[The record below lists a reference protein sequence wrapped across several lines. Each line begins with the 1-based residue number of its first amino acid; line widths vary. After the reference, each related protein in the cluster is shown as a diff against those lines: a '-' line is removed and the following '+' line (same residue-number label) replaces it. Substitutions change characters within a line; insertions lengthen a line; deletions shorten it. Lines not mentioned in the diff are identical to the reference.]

1 MIAGLTSEEASKRLK
16 ESGYNEIYSEKR
28 KNLFQIGK
36 EVVREPM
43 FILLISCSILYI
55 ALGDYREGIIMFLW
69 IIVIIAI
76 TFYQYQKTER
86 ALSELKKLSSP
97 RVIVIRDG
105 MEKRIPGREIVKG
118 DLILLNEGDR
128 IPADAALIEEVNF
141 SVDES
146 LVTGESL
153 PVMKDPELDNALYAG
168 TLVVRGTGKAEV
180 KFTGASAQLG
190 RIAES
195 LKSIEDSDTLLQS
208 EVKVLIKRFA
218 AIGIVICLITVVLF
232 YFTRGDF
239 LRAILHGLASA
250 MAILPEEFPV
260 VLTVFL
266 ALGVWRL
273 SKKNVLTRKPSAI
286 ETLGSATIL
295 CSDKTGTITQ
305 NQMTVAAVYD
315 GREIKDLSEYIPAE
329 VIETFFLAT
338 PQNTVDPMEK
348 AIQRMYSSRAN
359 SIRIK
364 QVLIKEYP
372 FSKKEM
378 LMTRATRQDGHDH
391 LLISAKGAPE
401 SIMKMCNIN
410 EEDMAR
416 HNETIRTLTK
426 KGYRVLGAAKAIYLG
441 DQLPENQRE
450 FDYSFM
456 GIVGLEDPIR
466 PEVPS
471 AIQQCK
477 SAGVKIIMIT
487 GDSPGTAASIAEQ
500 IGLGG
505 TGKIITGTQMES
517 MSQEELSEEINKVAV
532 FARIVPEQKLR
543 IINALISNGE
553 IVAMTGDGVNDAPA
567 LKAAHIG
574 ISMGNKGTDVAREA
588 SSLVLLDDNFA
599 SIVGAIR
606 LGRKIFDNLQKAM
619 TYIIAI
625 HIPIIGLTL
634 LPAFFSELP
643 ILLMPLHIVFMEMI
657 IDPVCAI
664 AFEIEQEEKGIM
676 NRPPRDPNHR
686 FFGAGKMI
694 FSFTQGL
701 LLLGMVILVYLVS
714 VIEGH
719 ADGEVRAIAFSA
731 LIIGNIFMI
740 LSNLSK
746 TRSFISVF
754 KEKNWF
760 AILILATSLIVLLLI
775 IYNPQLSEVFSFK
788 FPGHFHFI
796 TSLLGAISMLV
807 IFEVTKFI
815 RNRFFN

>member
-168 TLVVRGTGKAEV
+168 TLVVRGAGKAEV